1 MKAASGGW
9 EAPSP
14 DGRDGGV
21 VVDEFDYDRR
31 RSWDG
36 LISAVVFC
44 FNNLDSS
51 SYVDALETFFLILKE
66 SGLLRTE
73 VGENS
78 RDTGLITVRCS
89 EV

>member
-14 DGRDGGV
+14 DRGV
-21 VVDEFDYDRR
+21 VFDEFDYDRR

-44 FNNLDSS
+44 FKNLDSS
-51 SYVDALETFFLILKE
+51 SYVDVLETFFLTLKG
-66 SGLLRTE
+66 SWTLK
-73 VGENS
+73 N
-78 RDTGLITVRCS
+78 
-89 EV
+89 